1 MKKGNVFLISLGD
14 GELPETDYDDPG
26 SALDDRLDVKIMPTT
41 VTMTATHVSTMTKY
55 VTKPAD
61 NFGGTDE
68 YGRPVVPGPNNLGPI
83 GNKDIIIKICMT
95 LNFFGLIPFSRIY
108 YFLLK
113 SAVCL
118 HFFSAYARIA
128 PRHELLN

>member
-1 MKKGNVFLISLGD
+1 MKKGNVFHISLGD

-83 GNKDIIIKICMT
+83 GKNDIVNKISMT
-95 LNFFGLIPFSRIY
+95 LGFFGLILLYKKFSLIY
-108 YFLLK
+108 YSL
-113 SAVCL
+113 
-118 HFFSAYARIA
+118 
-128 PRHELLN
+128 

>member
-83 GNKDIIIKICMT
+83 GNNDYCKQTYDFKLFWSYSFFTNILLFIKISCLFT
-95 LNFFGLIPFSRIY
+95 FFQ
-108 YFLLK
+108 
-113 SAVCL
+113 CL
-118 HFFSAYARIA
+118 HPHCPQA
-128 PRHELLN
+128 

>member
-83 GNKDIIIKICMT
+83 GKNDIVNKISMT
-95 LNFFGLIPFSRIY
+95 LGFFGLILLYKKFSRIY
-108 YFLLK
+108 YSL
-113 SAVCL
+113 
-118 HFFSAYARIA
+118 
-128 PRHELLN
+128 

>member
-1 MKKGNVFLISLGD
+1 MKKGNVFHISLGD

-83 GNKDIIIKICMT
+83 GKNDIVNKISMT
-95 LNFFGLIPFSRIY
+95 LGFFCLILLYKIFSRIY
-108 YFLLK
+108 YDIRIILMQQVPNACPFLL
-113 SAVCL
+113 L
-118 HFFSAYARIA
+118 T
-128 PRHELLN
+128 

>member
-83 GNKDIIIKICMT
+83 GKNDIVNKISVT
-95 LNFFGLIPFSRIY
+95 LGFFGLIPLYKIFSRIY
-108 YFLLK
+108 YSL
-113 SAVCL
+113 
-118 HFFSAYARIA
+118 
-128 PRHELLN
+128 

>member
-83 GNKDIIIKICMT
+83 GNKDIIIKISMT

-108 YFLLK
+108 YYFIK
-113 SAVCL
+113 ISCL
-118 HFFSAYARIA
+118 FTFFQCLRPHCPQA
-128 PRHELLN
+128 